1 MGPKAT
7 IESDVNK
14 LFGLGAATSSQRD
27 ERDHLFELL
36 KRNHDIMVDKYEL
49 QRQRNDTLEKT
60 AIEKEKLYN
69 EIKIENDHLAN

>member
-14 LFGLGAATSSQRD
+14 LFGLGAATTSQRD

-49 QRQRNDTLEKT
+49 
-60 AIEKEKLYN
+60 
-69 EIKIENDHLAN
+69 